1 MKKPSIRFLFFDEKK
16 EEKAVFLFT
25 NVLLG
30 FIALRMLVLV
40 PFSCFFQRVNNNN
53 YIPCVFFF
61 VEITI
66 IVSRFYLSLS
76 TLIVSLLFLSLLT
89 FRLFCSVGCNGFT
102 FTESGTS
109 FAVLAALLL
118 FIFFS
123 SRTSFFL
130 CVRICTFIKKKKRR
144 RKNQFAQMWWRTL
157 SRTRFG
163 GATSRVVRRR
173 AAALRVS
180 CRSDDTLL
188 RTSARSFA
196 TLVTRSPAVQPQRA
210 VAFSPVLL
218 APRRAQSSLQRLLE
232 DRNDPYLAAIQ
243 DFDIPRI
250 AAIVEEGPTS
260 TAAVPEAF
268 LQRLGLRTDNGV
280 TAAARAQRAAP
291 TSLTQRAATSS
302 AEAVLQSLHAAGVE
316 RQHEAEATAAAELK
330 SAQVAY
336 DALSAEEKTALQL
349 ERVVSHLFDGV
360 CAISAAIRVQAEDG
374 AVSPEERDAVYR
386 VCERVA
392 EACDKGTIS
401 ADRWA
406 ADFAAEMEELAA
418 VWRHLGDPRPL
429 PTKKDRSQ
437 AVEGRHETC
446 M

>member
-1 MKKPSIRFLFFDEKK
+1 
-16 EEKAVFLFT
+16 
-25 NVLLG
+25 
-30 FIALRMLVLV
+30 
-40 PFSCFFQRVNNNN
+40 
-53 YIPCVFFF
+53 
-61 VEITI
+61 
-66 IVSRFYLSLS
+66 
-76 TLIVSLLFLSLLT
+76 
-89 FRLFCSVGCNGFT
+89 
-102 FTESGTS
+102 
-109 FAVLAALLL
+109 
-118 FIFFS
+118 
-123 SRTSFFL
+123 
-130 CVRICTFIKKKKRR
+130 
-144 RKNQFAQMWWRTL
+144 MWWRTL

-360 CAISAAIRVQAEDG
+360 CAISAAIRVQAGDG

-437 AVEGRHETC
+437 AMEGRHETC